1 MCDTHLSLL
10 HSPLLTQERPNRELQ
25 FTINTA
31 VKQAIAESGASE
43 TEQAAMWAR
52 WLRKDTE
59 EA

>member
-1 MCDTHLSLL
+1 MCDTHLCCI
-10 HSPLLTQERPNRELQ
+10 LLTQERPNRELQ

-31 VKQAIAESGASE
+31 VKQAIAEIGASE

-52 WLRKDTE
+52 WLRKDAE